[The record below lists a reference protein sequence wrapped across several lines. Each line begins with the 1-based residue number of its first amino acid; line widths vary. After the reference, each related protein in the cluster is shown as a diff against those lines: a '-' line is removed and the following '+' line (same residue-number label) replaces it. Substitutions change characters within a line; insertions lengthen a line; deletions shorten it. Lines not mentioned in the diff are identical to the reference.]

1 MIQLLPEHFEH
12 LDNILNNG
20 LLKKV
25 VPAEAEVALLQA
37 GYARK
42 AVGGLMPTEAGH
54 KAFMQY
60 QKDSKNE

>member
-1 MIQLLPEHFEH
+1 MTLAPEHFEH

-25 VPAEAEVALLQA
+25 VPSDAEAALLQS

-54 KAFMQY
+54 KAFMQH
-60 QKDSKNE
+60 QKDVRHD